1 MSGLS
6 EEVWRGDG
14 DKVLCGE
21 RERER
26 RGVESIDPVPRAQ
39 VGILLLLLR
48 SPTLLLNIHLI
59 PTLISTSFTPRPY
72 EVALCS
78 SKIWDWLF

>member
-21 RERER
+21 RERSE
-26 RGVESIDPVPRAQ
+26 VESTDSVPRAQ
-39 VGILLLLLR
+39 VGILLLLPLLH
-48 SPTLLLNIHLI
+48 LLLNIHLI
-59 PTLISTSFTPRPY
+59 PT
-72 EVALCS
+72 
-78 SKIWDWLF
+78 